1 MRKNCMIIAI
11 DGPAGS
17 GKSTVAKIIAGK
29 LHFRYIDTGSMYRA
43 VAWKSLL
50 KNVDLSDEE
59 TVAEIA
65 RNVKIDLVPEEGGQ
79 SVFVDGENATNQLKQ
94 ETISRAAAVV
104 AAQPMIRKIMTKKQ
118 RELGNRE
125 DVVMDGRDIGTVVFP
140 QAEKKFFLDAEPKER
155 GRRRFD
161 ELKTKNQ
168 EANLDLATIIEQV
181 KQRDYEDRT
190 RKIAPLRQ
198 ADDAISIDTT
208 HLDIRQVVDQI
219 MKEIEGVL
227 HR

>member
-1 MRKNCMIIAI
+1 MVIAI

-17 GKSTVAKIIAGK
+17 GKSTVAKIVAEK
-29 LHFRYIDTGSMYRA
+29 LRFRYIDTGSMYRA

-50 KNVDLSDEE
+50 KNVDLSNEE
-59 TVAEIA
+59 MVAKIA
-65 RNVKIDLVPEEGGQ
+65 RNVEIDLVPEEDGQ

-94 ETISRAAAVV
+94 EKISRAAAVV

-168 EANLDLATIIEQV
+168 EANLDLATIVEQV
-181 KQRDYEDRT
+181 KQRDHEDRT

-198 ADDAISIDTT
+198 AGDAISIDTT
-208 HLDIRQVVDQI
+208 HLNISQVVDQI
-219 MKEIEGVL
+219 MKEIRGVF

>member
-1 MRKNCMIIAI
+1 MVIAI

-17 GKSTVAKIIAGK
+17 GKSTVAKIVAEK
-29 LHFRYIDTGSMYRA
+29 LRFRYIDTGSMYRA

-50 KNVDLSDEE
+50 KNVDLSNKEM
-59 TVAEIA
+59 VAEIA
-65 RNVKIDLVPEEGGQ
+65 HNVEIDLVPEEGGQ

-94 ETISRAAAVV
+94 EKISRAAAVV
-104 AAQPMIRKIMTKKQ
+104 AAQPMIREIMTKKQ

-181 KQRDYEDRT
+181 KQRDHEDRT

-198 ADDAISIDTT
+198 ANDAISIDTT
-208 HLDIRQVVDQI
+208 HLDISQVVDQV
-219 MKEIEGVL
+219 MKEIGGVP
-227 HR
+227 HY

>member
-1 MRKNCMIIAI
+1 MVIAI

-17 GKSTVAKIIAGK
+17 GKSTVAKIVAEK
-29 LHFRYIDTGSMYRA
+29 LRFRYIDTGSMYRA

-50 KNVDLSDEE
+50 KNVDLSNEE
-59 TVAEIA
+59 MVAEIV
-65 RNVKIDLVPEEGGQ
+65 RNMEIDLVPEEGGQ
-79 SVFVDGENATNQLKQ
+79 SVLVDGENATNQLKQ
-94 ETISRAAAVV
+94 EKISRAAAVV
-104 AAQPMIRKIMTKKQ
+104 AAQPMIREIMTKKQ

-168 EANLDLATIIEQV
+168 EINLDLATIIEQV

-208 HLDIRQVVDQI
+208 HLDISQVVDQV
-219 MKEIEGVL
+219 MNEIGGVL